1 MAAEAVV
8 TFAAE
13 GTLKKVL
20 SLAEKEF
27 SLAWGFKAELRKLK
41 ESFTTI
47 ELLLNDVAYKP
58 QAPPIEEWVKKLKGV
73 AHDAEDVLDEFKYE
87 VDRCK
92 VEIQNHMNKK
102 VLNFFSLSNPLA
114 FRLQM
119 AHKIQKINASLVDL
133 ERKATPL
140 GLVSKNNDATPQ
152 EIRWDRQTHSL
163 IGKDEK
169 TVGREDDVSDIVK
182 TLTDSKTNNQ
192 EDLAVMA
199 IVGMGGL
206 GKTTLAKSVYNQD
219 SIRKFFEK
227 RIWVCVSNTFD
238 VTLILRRMLESL
250 ILTKAPSKGNQDA
263 ILKKLQEEL
272 KGKRYLLILDD
283 VWNEDLEKWDNLME
297 CLSKLNS
304 AWESKIIITTHSD
317 KVASIP
323 KKLLPRHELGELSVD
338 ECWSIMKDRAFP
350 VSSAPE
356 FESSAPA
363 FEAIGREIAKNC
375 GGVPLIANSAFFT
388 PAIVPSPHHLLPHEP
403 SFNPDP
409 SPSC

>member
-1 MAAEAVV
+1 
-8 TFAAE
+8 
-13 GTLKKVL
+13 
-20 SLAEKEF
+20 
-27 SLAWGFKAELRKLK
+27 
-41 ESFTTI
+41 
-47 ELLLNDVAYKP
+47 
-58 QAPPIEEWVKKLKGV
+58 
-73 AHDAEDVLDEFKYE
+73 
-87 VDRCK
+87 
-92 VEIQNHMNKK
+92 
-102 VLNFFSLSNPLA
+102 
-114 FRLQM
+114 
-119 AHKIQKINASLVDL
+119 
-133 ERKATPL
+133 
-140 GLVSKNNDATPQ
+140 
-152 EIRWDRQTHSL
+152 
-163 IGKDEK
+163 
-169 TVGREDDVSDIVK
+169 
-182 TLTDSKTNNQ
+182 
-192 EDLAVMA
+192 MA

-304 AWESKIIITTHSD
+304 AGESKIIITTRSD

-323 KKLLPRHELGELSVD
+323 KKLLPRYELGELSVD

-363 FEAIGREIAKNC
+363 FEAIGREIAK
-375 GGVPLIANSAFFT
+375 
-388 PAIVPSPHHLLPHEP
+388 IVVVFH
-403 SFNPDP
+403 
-409 SPSC
+409 